1 MFLKHYHTF
10 GCFCISILSLQGLL
24 WKNWENFHFRHWPN
38 DKILFS
44 LKDSSLDVHS
54 CCLNNYS
61 GVCFPYND
69 VTSAYTVVRCIVVR
83 NQIAGHDC
91 YMKPYSPVSH
101 SVIIFIQFNTFVS
114 FDMPKTKFTS
124 AKLSMENP

>member
-1 MFLKHYHTF
+1 MFLKYYHTF
-10 GCFCISILSLQGLL
+10 GCFYISILSCYKDYFG
-24 WKNWENFHFRHWPN
+24 KNWENFPFRQWPN

-44 LKDSSLDVHS
+44 LKDYSLDVHS
-54 CCLNNYS
+54 CCLNHYS

-69 VTSAYTVVRCIVVR
+69 VTRCLVRCVVVR
-83 NQIAGHDC
+83 NQITGHDC
-91 YMKPYSPVSH
+91 FTKPYSPVSH
-101 SVIIFIQFNTFVS
+101 SAIIFIQFNTFVS